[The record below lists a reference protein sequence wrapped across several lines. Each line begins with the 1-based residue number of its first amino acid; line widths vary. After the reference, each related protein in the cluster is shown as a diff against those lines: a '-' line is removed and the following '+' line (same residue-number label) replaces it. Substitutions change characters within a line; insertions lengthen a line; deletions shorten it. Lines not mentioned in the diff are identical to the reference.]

1 MKMYSRFILML
12 GASFIVMYIVMYFN
26 VASFD
31 HAYLNLNRFYMTVL
45 MVAPMSLIMF
55 GFMSKMYKNTAKNTA
70 IVIVSV
76 LAFIGAFVLERN
88 QTLIEDK
95 GFMHSMIPHH
105 STAILVSEEANL
117 SDPEVQKLAEEII
130 KTQKEEIAQMK
141 KILERMENNN

>member
-1 MKMYSRFILML
+1 MYSRFLLML
-12 GASFIVMYIVMYFN
+12 GASFIVMYVVMYLN

-45 MVAPMSLIMF
+45 MVAPMALIMF
-55 GFMSKMYKNTAKNTA
+55 GFMSKMYKNTAKNAA

-88 QTLIEDK
+88 QTMIEDK

-105 STAILVSEEANL
+105 SSAILVSEEADL

-130 KTQKEEIAQMK
+130 KSQKEEIAQMK
-141 KILERMENNN
+141 KILERM

>member
-1 MKMYSRFILML
+1 MYSRFILML

-105 STAILVSEEANL
+105 SSAILVSEEANL
-117 SDPEVQKLAEEII
+117 TDPEVQKLAEEII
-130 KTQKEEIAQMK
+130 KTQKEEIALMK